1 MGELVPG
8 LSTIKSNNLN
18 DTKEIVFDESQPIK
32 IEQIIDIITTSN
44 NAQYASSKVTEKPSN
59 EPSVKPSTAA
69 KISSVKPSSA
79 LKKSLRDKRAKEA
92 SSTKSNKRSINIK
105 NLSSQKNI
113 QINKPKVF
121 DSRRLKNKIAIDI
134 AKVKKEVNYLER
146 RNSAANEPIQIRE
159 KTPVLFKL
167 EGVQRPIK
175 NKNTRYGT

>member
-1 MGELVPG
+1 
-8 LSTIKSNNLN
+8 
-18 DTKEIVFDESQPIK
+18 
-32 IEQIIDIITTSN
+32 
-44 NAQYASSKVTEKPSN
+44 
-59 EPSVKPSTAA
+59 
-69 KISSVKPSSA
+69 
-79 LKKSLRDKRAKEA
+79 LRDKRAKEA

-121 DSRRLKNKIAIDI
+121 DSRRLKNKIAVDI

-167 EGVQRPIK
+167 DGVQRPIK